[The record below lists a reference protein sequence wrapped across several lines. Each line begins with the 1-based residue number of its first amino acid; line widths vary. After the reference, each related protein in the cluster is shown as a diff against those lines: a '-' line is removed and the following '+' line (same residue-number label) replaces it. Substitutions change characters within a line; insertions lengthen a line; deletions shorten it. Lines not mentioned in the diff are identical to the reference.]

1 MKINLLQ
8 AIVNAIDDVTTLTG
22 GALLYSPE
30 LDLNAQ
36 TKPFAVV
43 RSLTDMEKIT
53 TFDAAKEA
61 EYYIWVYV
69 YPIPNEYQ
77 AISLPEDIKSTLF
90 SELTVTIGTAP
101 YGYTSNVLR
110 VEVYGQSIF
119 GENIFGERTEEEK
132 NQKIYKSKPLDITV
146 NRLNGMDND
155 LEKYGS
161 VITCIYKI
169 YS

>member
-8 AIVNAIDDVTTLTG
+8 AIVDAIEDVTGLS

-43 RSLTDMEKIT
+43 RSLTDMEKIV
-53 TFDAAKEA
+53 TFDEAKET
-61 EYYIWVYV
+61 EYYIWIYA

-77 AISLPEDIKSTLF
+77 AISLPEDIKNTLF
-90 SELTVTIGTAP
+90 SELTVIIGE
-101 YGYTSNVLR
+101 GS
-110 VEVYGQSIF
+110 
-119 GENIFGERTEEEK
+119 
-132 NQKIYKSKPLDITV
+132 NQKTYKSKPLDITI

>member
-8 AIVNAIDDVTTLTG
+8 AIVDTIEDVTGLTG
-22 GALLYSPE
+22 GALIYSPE

-43 RSLTDMEKIT
+43 RSLTDTEKIT
-53 TFDAAKEA
+53 TFNAAKEA

-77 AISLPEDIKSTLF
+77 AISLPEDIKNTLF
-90 SELTVTIGTAP
+90 SELTVIIGE
-101 YGYTSNVLR
+101 GS
-110 VEVYGQSIF
+110 
-119 GENIFGERTEEEK
+119 
-132 NQKIYKSKPLDITV
+132 NQKTYKSKPLDITI

>member
-8 AIVNAIDDVTTLTG
+8 TIVDTIEDVTGLTG
-22 GALLYSPE
+22 GALIYSPE

-43 RSLTDMEKIT
+43 RSLTDTEKIT
-53 TFDAAKEA
+53 TFNAAKEA

-69 YPIPNEYQ
+69 YPIANEYQ

-90 SELTVTIGTAP
+90 SELTVTIGTTP
-101 YGYTSNVLR
+101 
-110 VEVYGQSIF
+110 
-119 GENIFGERTEEEK
+119 

-169 YS
+169 YSQED

>member
-8 AIVNAIDDVTTLTG
+8 TIVNAIEDVTGLTG
-22 GALLYSPE
+22 GALIYSPE

-43 RSLTDMEKIT
+43 RSLTDTEKIT
-53 TFDAAKEA
+53 TFSAAKET

-90 SELTVTIGTAP
+90 SELTVTIGTTP
-101 YGYTSNVLR
+101 
-110 VEVYGQSIF
+110 
-119 GENIFGERTEEEK
+119 

>member
-1 MKINLLQ
+1 MKIDLLQ
-8 AIVNAIDDVTTLTG
+8 AMVNKIAEVSGIS
-22 GALLYSPE
+22 AYLYSPE
-30 LDLNAQ
+30 LNLNSK

-43 RSLTDMEKIT
+43 RSLTDMEKIV
-53 TFDAAKEA
+53 TFEKGKEA

-69 YPIPNEYQ
+69 YPIANEYQ
-77 AISLPEDIKSTLF
+77 AISLPEKIKIKLF
-90 SELTVTIGTAP
+90 DELSIITGEEEIDMAI
-101 YGYTSNVLR
+101 YG
-110 VEVYGQSIF
+110 EKIF
-119 GENIFGERTEEEK
+119 GEDIFGKREI
-132 NQKIYKSKPLDITV
+132 QYDYVYSMPLDITI

>member
-8 AIVNAIDDVTTLTG
+8 VIVNALNDVTTLTG
-22 GALLYSPE
+22 GALIYSPA

-43 RSLTDMEKIT
+43 RSLTDTEKIT

-90 SELTVTIGTAP
+90 SELTVTIGTTP
-101 YGYTSNVLR
+101 
-110 VEVYGQSIF
+110 
-119 GENIFGERTEEEK
+119 
-132 NQKIYKSKPLDITV
+132 NQKTYKSKPLDITV

-169 YS
+169 YSQED

>member
-8 AIVNAIDDVTTLTG
+8 KIVDTLNIMTSLTG

-43 RSLTDMEKIT
+43 RSLTDTEKIT
-53 TFDAAKEA
+53 TFSAAKEA

-77 AISLPEDIKSTLF
+77 AISLPEDIKNTLF
-90 SELTVTIGTAP
+90 SELTVTIGTTP
-101 YGYTSNVLR
+101 
-110 VEVYGQSIF
+110 
-119 GENIFGERTEEEK
+119 
-132 NQKIYKSKPLDITV
+132 NQKTYKSKPLDITV

>member
-8 AIVNAIDDVTTLTG
+8 EIVDAIDDVTGLAG
-22 GALLYSPE
+22 GALLYSPV

-43 RSLTDMEKIT
+43 RSLTDTEKIT

-69 YPIPNEYQ
+69 YPIANEYQ
-77 AISLPEDIKSTLF
+77 AMSLPEDIKTTLF
-90 SELTVTIGTAP
+90 SELTVTIGTSP
-101 YGYTSNVLR
+101 
-110 VEVYGQSIF
+110 
-119 GENIFGERTEEEK
+119 
-132 NQKIYKSKPLDITV
+132 NQKTYKSKPLDITV

>member
-8 AIVNAIDDVTTLTG
+8 SLVNKIAEVSGIS
-22 GALLYSPE
+22 AYLYSPD
-30 LDLNAQ
+30 LDLNSK
-36 TKPFAVV
+36 TKPFVVV
-43 RSLTDMEKIT
+43 RSLTDTEKIV
-53 TFDAAKEA
+53 TFQRGKEV

-69 YPIPNEYQ
+69 YPIANEYQ
-77 AISLPEDIKSTLF
+77 AIYLPEDIRTKLF
-90 SELTVTIGTAP
+90 DELNIATRETHTAF
-101 YGYTSNVLR
+101 YGE
-110 VEVYGQSIF
+110 EVYGEDVYGSEQM
-119 GENIFGERTEEEK
+119 EY
-132 NQKIYKSKPLDITV
+132 IYTMPLDITV

>member
-8 AIVNAIDDVTTLTG
+8 AIVNAIDDVTGLTG
-22 GALLYSPE
+22 GALIYSPE

-43 RSLTDMEKIT
+43 RSLTDTEKIT
-53 TFDAAKEA
+53 TFNAAKEA

-90 SELTVTIGTAP
+90 SELTVTIGTTP
-101 YGYTSNVLR
+101 
-110 VEVYGQSIF
+110 
-119 GENIFGERTEEEK
+119 

>member
-8 AIVNAIDDVTTLTG
+8 AIVNAIENVTTLTG
-22 GALLYSPE
+22 GALIYSPE

-43 RSLTDMEKIT
+43 RSLTDTEKIT
-53 TFDAAKEA
+53 TFNAAKEA

-90 SELTVTIGTAP
+90 SELTVTIGTTP
-101 YGYTSNVLR
+101 S
-110 VEVYGQSIF
+110 
-119 GENIFGERTEEEK
+119 
-132 NQKIYKSKPLDITV
+132 QKTYKSKPLDITV

>member
-8 AIVNAIDDVTTLTG
+8 TIVDTIEDVTGLTG
-22 GALLYSPE
+22 GALIYSPE

-43 RSLTDMEKIT
+43 RSLTDTEKIT
-53 TFDAAKEA
+53 TFNAAKEA

-90 SELTVTIGTAP
+90 SELTVTIG
-101 YGYTSNVLR
+101 
-110 VEVYGQSIF
+110 
-119 GENIFGERTEEEK
+119 EEP

>member
-8 AIVNAIDDVTTLTG
+8 TIVDTIEDVTGLTG
-22 GALLYSPE
+22 GALIYSPA

-43 RSLTDMEKIT
+43 RSLTDTEKIT

-90 SELTVTIGTAP
+90 SELTVTIGTTP
-101 YGYTSNVLR
+101 
-110 VEVYGQSIF
+110 
-119 GENIFGERTEEEK
+119 
-132 NQKIYKSKPLDITV
+132 NQKTYKSKPLDITV

>member
-8 AIVNAIDDVTTLTG
+8 AIVNAIENVTTLTG
-22 GALLYSPE
+22 GALIYSPE

-43 RSLTDMEKIT
+43 RSLTDTEKIT
-53 TFDAAKEA
+53 TFNAAKEA

-90 SELTVTIGTAP
+90 SELTVAYRISPSVWRQASLGYGERAFGEGVFGGRTIGTTP
-101 YGYTSNVLR
+101 
-110 VEVYGQSIF
+110 
-119 GENIFGERTEEEK
+119 

>member
-8 AIVNAIDDVTTLTG
+8 TIVDTIEDVTGLTG
-22 GALLYSPE
+22 GALIYSPE

-43 RSLTDMEKIT
+43 RSLTDTEKIT
-53 TFDAAKEA
+53 TFNAAKEA

-90 SELTVTIGTAP
+90 SELTVTIGTTP
-101 YGYTSNVLR
+101 
-110 VEVYGQSIF
+110 
-119 GENIFGERTEEEK
+119 

>member
-1 MKINLLQ
+1 MKTNLLQ
-8 AIVNAIDDVTTLTG
+8 KIVDTIDDVTGLTG
-22 GALLYSPE
+22 GTLLYSPD

-43 RSLTDMEKIT
+43 RSLTDMEKIV
-53 TFDAAKEA
+53 TFDAAKET

-77 AISLPEDIKSTLF
+77 AMSLPEDVKTTLF

-101 YGYTSNVLR
+101 SQT
-110 VEVYGQSIF
+110 
-119 GENIFGERTEEEK
+119 T
-132 NQKIYKSKPLDITV
+132 YKSKPLSITI
-146 NRLNGMDND
+146 NRLNGLNND
-155 LEKYGS
+155 LERYGS
-161 VITCIYKI
+161 VINCIYKI

>member
-8 AIVNAIDDVTTLTG
+8 AIVNAIENVTTLTG
-22 GALLYSPE
+22 GALIYSPE

-43 RSLTDMEKIT
+43 RSLTDTEKIT
-53 TFDAAKEA
+53 TFNAAKEA

-77 AISLPEDIKSTLF
+77 AISLPEDIKNTLF
-90 SELTVTIGTAP
+90 SELTVIIGE
-101 YGYTSNVLR
+101 GS
-110 VEVYGQSIF
+110 
-119 GENIFGERTEEEK
+119 
-132 NQKIYKSKPLDITV
+132 NQKTYKSKPLDITI

>member
-22 GALLYSPE
+22 GALIYSPE

-43 RSLTDMEKIT
+43 RSLTDTEKIT

-69 YPIPNEYQ
+69 YPIANEYQ

-90 SELTVTIGTAP
+90 SELTVTIGTTP
-101 YGYTSNVLR
+101 
-110 VEVYGQSIF
+110 
-119 GENIFGERTEEEK
+119 
-132 NQKIYKSKPLDITV
+132 NQKTYKSKPLDITV

>member
-8 AIVNAIDDVTTLTG
+8 AIVDAIEDVTGLS

-43 RSLTDMEKIT
+43 RSLTDMEKIV
-53 TFDAAKEA
+53 TFDEAKET
-61 EYYIWVYV
+61 EYYIWIYA
-69 YPIPNEYQ
+69 YPIANEYQ

-90 SELTVTIGTAP
+90 SELTVTIG
-101 YGYTSNVLR
+101 
-110 VEVYGQSIF
+110 
-119 GENIFGERTEEEK
+119 EEP

>member
-8 AIVNAIDDVTTLTG
+8 TIVDTIEDVTGLTG
-22 GALLYSPE
+22 GALIYSPE

-43 RSLTDMEKIT
+43 RSLTDTEKIT
-53 TFDAAKEA
+53 TFNAAKEA

-77 AISLPEDIKSTLF
+77 AISLPEDIKSALF
-90 SELTVTIGTAP
+90 SELTVTIGTTP
-101 YGYTSNVLR
+101 
-110 VEVYGQSIF
+110 
-119 GENIFGERTEEEK
+119 

>member
-8 AIVNAIDDVTTLTG
+8 TIVDTIEDVTGLTG
-22 GALLYSPE
+22 GALIYSPA

-43 RSLTDMEKIT
+43 RSLTDTEKIT
-53 TFDAAKEA
+53 TFNAAKEA

-90 SELTVTIGTAP
+90 SELTVTIGTTP
-101 YGYTSNVLR
+101 
-110 VEVYGQSIF
+110 
-119 GENIFGERTEEEK
+119 

>member
-8 AIVNAIDDVTTLTG
+8 AIVDTIEDVTGLTG
-22 GALLYSPE
+22 GALIYSPE

-43 RSLTDMEKIT
+43 RSLTDTEKIT
-53 TFDAAKEA
+53 TFNAAKEA

-90 SELTVTIGTAP
+90 SELTVTIGTTP
-101 YGYTSNVLR
+101 
-110 VEVYGQSIF
+110 
-119 GENIFGERTEEEK
+119 

>member
-8 AIVNAIDDVTTLTG
+8 KIVDTLNIMTSLTG

-43 RSLTDMEKIT
+43 RSLTDTEKIT
-53 TFDAAKEA
+53 TFSAAKEA

-77 AISLPEDIKSTLF
+77 AISLPEDIKNTLF
-90 SELTVTIGTAP
+90 SELTVIIGE
-101 YGYTSNVLR
+101 GS
-110 VEVYGQSIF
+110 
-119 GENIFGERTEEEK
+119 
-132 NQKIYKSKPLDITV
+132 NQKTYKSKPLDITI

>member
-1 MKINLLQ
+1 MKTNLLQ
-8 AIVNAIDDVTTLTG
+8 KIVDTIDDVTGLTG
-22 GALLYSPE
+22 GTLLYSPD

-43 RSLTDMEKIT
+43 RSLTDMEKIV
-53 TFDAAKEA
+53 TFDAAKET

-77 AISLPEDIKSTLF
+77 AMSLPEDIKTTLF
-90 SELTVTIGTAP
+90 NELTVTVGTSP
-101 YGYTSNVLR
+101 
-110 VEVYGQSIF
+110 
-119 GENIFGERTEEEK
+119 
-132 NQKIYKSKPLDITV
+132 NQKTYKSMPLDITV

>member
-8 AIVNAIDDVTTLTG
+8 TIVDTIEDVTGLS
-22 GALLYSPE
+22 GALIYSPE

-43 RSLTDMEKIT
+43 RSLTDTEKIT
-53 TFDAAKEA
+53 TFNAAKEA

-90 SELTVTIGTAP
+90 SELTVTIGTTP
-101 YGYTSNVLR
+101 
-110 VEVYGQSIF
+110 
-119 GENIFGERTEEEK
+119 

>member
-8 AIVNAIDDVTTLTG
+8 AIVDAIEDVTGLS

-43 RSLTDMEKIT
+43 RSLTDMEKIV
-53 TFDAAKEA
+53 TFDEAKET
-61 EYYIWVYV
+61 EYYIWIYA
-69 YPIPNEYQ
+69 YPIANEYQ
-77 AISLPEDIKSTLF
+77 AISLPEDIKNTLF
-90 SELTVTIGTAP
+90 SELTITIGTTP
-101 YGYTSNVLR
+101 I
-110 VEVYGQSIF
+110 EVYGFPTF
-119 GENIFGERTEEEK
+119 GDSLFGGR

>member
-8 AIVNAIDDVTTLTG
+8 TIVDTIEDVTGLTG
-22 GALLYSPE
+22 GALIYSPE

-43 RSLTDMEKIT
+43 RSLTDTEKIT
-53 TFDAAKEA
+53 TFNAAKEA

-77 AISLPEDIKSTLF
+77 AISLPEDIKNTLF
-90 SELTVTIGTAP
+90 SELTVIIGE
-101 YGYTSNVLR
+101 GS
-110 VEVYGQSIF
+110 
-119 GENIFGERTEEEK
+119 
-132 NQKIYKSKPLDITV
+132 NQKTYKSKPLDITI

>member
-8 AIVNAIDDVTTLTG
+8 VIVNALNDVTTLTG
-22 GALLYSPE
+22 GALIYSPA

-43 RSLTDMEKIT
+43 RSLTDTEKIT
-53 TFDAAKEA
+53 TFDATKEA

-90 SELTVTIGTAP
+90 SELTVTIGTTP
-101 YGYTSNVLR
+101 
-110 VEVYGQSIF
+110 
-119 GENIFGERTEEEK
+119 
-132 NQKIYKSKPLDITV
+132 NQKTYKSKPLDITV

>member
-8 AIVNAIDDVTTLTG
+8 AIVNAIENVTTLTG
-22 GALLYSPE
+22 GALIYSPV

-43 RSLTDMEKIT
+43 RSLTDTEKIT
-53 TFDAAKEA
+53 TFNAAKEA

-90 SELTVTIGTAP
+90 SELTVTIGTTP
-101 YGYTSNVLR
+101 S
-110 VEVYGQSIF
+110 
-119 GENIFGERTEEEK
+119 
-132 NQKIYKSKPLDITV
+132 QKTYKSKPLDITV

>member
-8 AIVNAIDDVTTLTG
+8 ALVNKIAEVSGIS
-22 GALLYSPE
+22 AYLYSPE
-30 LDLNAQ
+30 LDLNSK

-43 RSLTDMEKIT
+43 RSLTDTEKIV
-53 TFDAAKEA
+53 TFQRGKEA

-69 YPIPNEYQ
+69 YPIANEYQ
-77 AISLPEDIKSTLF
+77 ALYLPEDIKAKLF
-90 SELTVTIGTAP
+90 NELDIATGETHTTF
-101 YGYTSNVLR
+101 YGEEGYG
-110 VEVYGQSIF
+110 EDVYGSEQM
-119 GENIFGERTEEEK
+119 EY
-132 NQKIYKSKPLDITV
+132 IYTMPLDITV

>member
-22 GALLYSPE
+22 GALIYSPE

-43 RSLTDMEKIT
+43 RSLTDTEKIT

-69 YPIPNEYQ
+69 YPIANEYQ

-90 SELTVTIGTAP
+90 SELTVTIGTTP
-101 YGYTSNVLR
+101 
-110 VEVYGQSIF
+110 
-119 GENIFGERTEEEK
+119 
-132 NQKIYKSKPLDITV
+132 NQKTYKSKPLDITV

-169 YS
+169 YSQED

>member
-8 AIVNAIDDVTTLTG
+8 AIVNAIENVTTLTG
-22 GALLYSPE
+22 GALIYSPV

-43 RSLTDMEKIT
+43 RSLTDTEKIT
-53 TFDAAKEA
+53 TFNAAKEA

-77 AISLPEDIKSTLF
+77 AISLPEDIKNTLF
-90 SELTVTIGTAP
+90 SELTVTIG
-101 YGYTSNVLR
+101 
-110 VEVYGQSIF
+110 
-119 GENIFGERTEEEK
+119 EEP
-132 NQKIYKSKPLDITV
+132 NQKTYKSKPLDITV

>member
-8 AIVNAIDDVTTLTG
+8 TIVDTIEDVTGLTG
-22 GALLYSPE
+22 GALIYSPE

-43 RSLTDMEKIT
+43 RSLTDTEKIT
-53 TFDAAKEA
+53 TFNAAKEA

-101 YGYTSNVLR
+101 
-110 VEVYGQSIF
+110 
-119 GENIFGERTEEEK
+119 

>member
-8 AIVNAIDDVTTLTG
+8 AIVNAIENVTTLTG
-22 GALLYSPE
+22 GALIYSPE

-43 RSLTDMEKIT
+43 RSLTDTEKIT
-53 TFDAAKEA
+53 TFNAAKET
-61 EYYIWVYV
+61 EYYIWIYV
-69 YPIPNEYQ
+69 YPIANEYQ
-77 AISLPEDIKSTLF
+77 AMSLPENIKTTLF
-90 SELTVTIGTAP
+90 SELTVTIGTTP
-101 YGYTSNVLR
+101 
-110 VEVYGQSIF
+110 
-119 GENIFGERTEEEK
+119 
-132 NQKIYKSKPLDITV
+132 NQKTYKSKPLDITV